1 MERFIVDKSGD
12 HWKIIDL
19 KRGHKLG
26 VIGRVNNEHVADQV
40 AIYLNICYP
49 NKLTDDELKFALES
63 AIRHQAVR
71 KVVTGAIKG

>member
-19 KRGHKLG
+19 KRGHQQG
-26 VIGRVNNEHVADQV
+26 VIARVNDGDVADQV

-49 NKLTDDELKFALES
+49 NTLTNDEL
-63 AIRHQAVR
+63 RAVLQNMVR
-71 KVVTGAIKG
+71 YQTGHTG

>member
-26 VIGRVNNEHVADQV
+26 VIARVNNEHVADHM
-40 AIYLNICYP
+40 AIYLNVCYP
-49 NKLTDDELKFALES
+49 NKLTGDEL
-63 AIRHQAVR
+63 RAVLQNM
-71 KVVTGAIKG
+71 VHYQKGHTR

>member
-26 VIGRVNNEHVADQV
+26 VIARVNNADVADHM

-49 NKLTDDELKFALES
+49 NKLTGDELKFALES
-63 AIRHQAVR
+63 TIRHQAVR
-71 KVVTGAIKG
+71 KAVTGAIKG